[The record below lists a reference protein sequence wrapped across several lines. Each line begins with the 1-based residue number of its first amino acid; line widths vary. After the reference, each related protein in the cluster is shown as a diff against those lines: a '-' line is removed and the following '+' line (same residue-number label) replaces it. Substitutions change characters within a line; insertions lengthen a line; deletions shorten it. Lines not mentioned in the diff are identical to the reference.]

1 MSAALDARTLGEEG
15 QAIYA
20 RINACTATDQL
31 DGIMKLLW
39 SEWHPS
45 GVVTDSEAEL
55 LTEAVERRRPTSR
68 RALPVGGGVV
78 SVGRLAG
85 RVQRRFHASQTSAF
99 S

>member
-1 MSAALDARTLGEEG
+1 MLGPRSAALLPVQHNECR
-15 QAIYA
+15 
-20 RINACTATDQL
+20 
-31 DGIMKLLW
+31 
-39 SEWHPS
+39 P
-45 GVVTDSEAEL
+45 DSEAEL